1 MVVIFT
7 MVVGIINLLHG
18 PLHIGHLDLG
28 LASLH
33 LQLKG
38 AFLIL
43 HLIQDGHGDGHGDDQ
58 DDADDQHLLE
68 VPLEHTGFSFE
79 SVRLLLHPVDT
90 LLVLNPLLLNLQ
102 SKRWG
107 MSYHI
112 RIIQV
117 F

>member
-1 MVVIFT
+1 MFT
-7 MVVGIINLLHG
+7 MVVRIINLLHG

-43 HLIQDGHGDGHGDDQ
+43 HLIQECHVHGHGDDR
-58 DDADDQHLLE
+58 DDVDDQHLLE

-79 SVRLLLHPVDT
+79 SVCLLLHPVDA
-90 LLVLNPLLLNLQ
+90 LLVLNSLLLNLQ

-107 MSYHI
+107 KKSYENELSWC
-112 RIIQV
+112 
-117 F
+117 

>member
-1 MVVIFT
+1 MVVIT
-7 MVVGIINLLHG
+7 LVVLIINLLQG

-43 HLIQDGHGDGHGDDQ
+43 HLIQDGHGESPRDNQ
-58 DDADDQHLLE
+58 DDVDDGHLLE

-79 SVRLLLHPVDT
+79 SVCFLLHPVDT
-90 LLVLNPLLLNLQ
+90 FLVLNPLLLNLQ
-102 SKRWG
+102 AKRWG
-107 MSYHI
+107 KKSSENELSWC
-112 RIIQV
+112 
-117 F
+117 